1 MNYHN
6 LLKGLI
12 LAAALIITPSAGAQ
26 SLSSVLSG
34 IKSKVSS
41 ATSSSDVLSSLIGTK
56 KVTTSQIKGTWK
68 YSKPAVAFESDNLL
82 NKAGGSV
89 VSSTIENN
97 LATQLSKFGVRSGT
111 MTITFNSDSTFTA
124 TIGKKSSQGTY
135 TLSGATIR
143 FSYHDAAS
151 ISANTKLSGNNLQI
165 TFTADKLLTFV
176 KGIGTVGINSTALTT
191 VSKLAQSYDG
201 MQVGLQFA
209 KSK

>member
-12 LAAALIITPSAGAQ
+12 VAAALIITPSAGAQ

-41 ATSSSDVLSSLIGTK
+41 ATSASDILSSLIGTK
-56 KVTTSQIKGTWK
+56 KVTTSQITGTWK

-89 VSSTIENN
+89 VSSTIENK
-97 LATQLSKFGVRSGT
+97 LATELSKFGVKSGT
-111 MTITFNSDSTFTA
+111 MTLTFNSDSTFTA
-124 TIGKKSSQGTY
+124 TIGKKSSKGTY

-143 FSYHDAAS
+143 FSYEGAPT
-151 ISANTKLSGNNLQI
+151 ITANTKISGSSLQL

-176 KGIGTVGINSTALTT
+176 KGIGTVGINSTALTA